1 MRLLLLITLFV
12 LFQLDGAAQDP
23 WKNVYSQYAWAA
35 RDQWQKP
42 EELIRL
48 LKISSG
54 SHVADVG
61 CHEGYMTFKLA
72 EAVGRKGRVYA
83 VDVAADKLEKVRKR
97 ALEKNIPQILVIEG
111 EPDNPRLPPNALD
124 AVIILDTYHEMD
136 GAEKMLE
143 HVRTSLKKSGRLVI
157 CEPISDS
164 RRNLPRHE
172 QEKKHELSM
181 EFAISDLRKA
191 GFTIFFQ
198 QDKFID
204 RSREKGDKM
213 WVVVAVKE

>member
-1 MRLLLLITLFV
+1 MRHLLVTLLVISQLNV
-12 LFQLDGAAQDP
+12 LAQDP
-23 WKNVYSQYAWAA
+23 WKNVYSRHAWEA
-35 RDQWQKP
+35 RDEWQKP
-42 EELIRL
+42 EELIAL
-48 LKISSG
+48 LNLSNG

-72 EAVGRKGRVYA
+72 EVVGTKGRVYA
-83 VDVAADKLEKVRKR
+83 VDVAAEKLEKVRKL
-97 ALEKNIPQILVIEG
+97 AVQKNNPQIHVIEA
-111 EPDNPRLPPNALD
+111 EPDNPRLPPNTLN

-136 GAEKMLE
+136 NPEKILE
-143 HVRTSLKKSGRLVI
+143 HVKTALKKSGRLLI

-181 EFAISDLRKA
+181 EFAISDLKKA

-198 QDKFID
+198 KDNFVD
-204 RSREKGDKM
+204 RTREKGDKM
-213 WVVVAVKE
+213 WVVVAIKE